1 MASHPAPSGYD
12 LLRYDWVMPPAES
25 LLTQTVP
32 AHPRDQGLQT
42 PPQRLSTASFL
53 LTLVL
58 LKQSDAIAPMALA
71 VANSFS
77 RQPDGS
83 YTILAVDLG
92 IEVEPFGLI
101 TRRGAILT
109 PSAARIAYGLQMLT
123 HIDD

>member
-1 MASHPAPSGYD
+1 
-12 LLRYDWVMPPAES
+12 
-25 LLTQTVP
+25 
-32 AHPRDQGLQT
+32 
-42 PPQRLSTASFL
+42 
-53 LTLVL
+53 LVL